1 MTGEKSGELSDAPRL
16 IGTPPVSIVLAS
28 ASITRRRLLGGA
40 GVPHIAEPSRV
51 DEDEIKLSLR
61 AEGATAAEIAEVLA
75 EAKAIYVSR
84 KHPALMVLGADQ
96 VLECNGEM
104 FDKPV
109 NRADALAQLQSLRG
123 EKHQLISYAVIV
135 RGGARIWQAMDR
147 ATLEIRS
154 DATDA
159 FFNAYL
165 DAAGNDAF
173 NGPGG
178 YRIESLGAQLF
189 SKIDGSHFTILGLPM
204 LALLDYLRANG
215 VLDT

>member
-1 MTGEKSGELSDAPRL
+1 
-16 IGTPPVSIVLAS
+16 
-28 ASITRRRLLGGA
+28 
-40 GVPHIAEPSRV
+40 
-51 DEDEIKLSLR
+51 
-61 AEGATAAEIAEVLA
+61 
-75 EAKAIYVSR
+75 
-84 KHPALMVLGADQ
+84 
-96 VLECNGEM
+96 
-104 FDKPV
+104 
-109 NRADALAQLQSLRG
+109 
-123 EKHQLISYAVIV
+123 
-135 RGGARIWQAMDR
+135 MDR

-154 DATDA
+154 DATDE

-189 SKIDGSHFTILGLPM
+189 SQVDGSHFTILGLPM